1 MAGPGRGGGR
11 RAGQAGP
18 DARCFSSSSNLN
30 INDVLGNYSL
40 TLIDALDTLAVS
52 PHAGGASQACP
63 GREELGAA
71 GRGPVRGSGPAGWG
85 CSALLAWEAPEL
97 LPRSVQLNLI
107 RREVREVCVGS
118 WNEQTEFR
126 KLV

>member
-1 MAGPGRGGGR
+1 MPGLGRGAAAGPGR
-11 RAGQAGP
+11 AGP

-52 PHAGGASQACP
+52 PRGWGRLPSLSRPGGTRHS
-63 GREELGAA
+63 
-71 GRGPVRGSGPAGWG
+71 GSGARARLW
-85 CSALLAWEAPEL
+85 SRRLWLLRLLVRKAPEL
-97 LPRSVQLNLI
+97 LPRPVRLNLI
-107 RREVREVCVGS
+107 RREAREVCVGS